1 MPQCQ
6 PMHSAVPESAMTETY
21 PLDIDP
27 EQIVRWLRAEQETAP
42 SALRTTARRKSEVR
56 EIPVK
61 REAHLGDAE
70 REDLSEV
77 ATVATL
83 EIAPAHAADGWLVT
97 ITVEDEIGPRLV
109 DEGRASE
116 GEQAIDLGTFY
127 SEYVRPGRGSATV
140 SAEVENPAARTRLDR
155 LVKIIETNRHQA
167 GRNAR

>member
-1 MPQCQ
+1 
-6 PMHSAVPESAMTETY
+6 MHSAVPESAMTETY

-27 EQIVRWLRAEQETAP
+27 EQTVRWLRAEQEAAP
-42 SALRTTARRKSEVR
+42 SALRVTARRKSEVR

-61 REAHLGDAE
+61 RETHLGDAE
-70 REDLSEV
+70 RQDLSEV

-97 ITVEDEIGPRLV
+97 ITVEDELGPHLL

-127 SEYVRPGRGSATV
+127 SEYIRRGRGSATV
-140 SAEVENPAARTRLDR
+140 SAEVENFAAKARLDY
-155 LVKIIETNRHQA
+155 LIKAIETNRHEKL
-167 GRNAR
+167 RNIS